1 MRYLIFFSFVL
12 ALAAVTPA
20 HATLVWN
27 ESVHGDLSNEAS
39 SPTPMVFSVGGNTIQ
54 GTVINADNRARDY
67 VSFTVQPGFVLTAIN
82 LLEYSADDIGFVA
95 VNDGLTSYIPD
106 YTTQAYFKS
115 GAHIVEP
122 DVGSNLLDLFVTR
135 AVTTNALASP
145 ELGPGDYS
153 FLLQQTDPVV
163 TSYALEFVVSAPL
176 KTENSTWGSIK
187 ALYR

>member
-1 MRYLIFFSFVL
+1 MRNRIAIVISI
-12 ALAAVTPA
+12 ALVSAAPV
-20 HATLVWN
+20 HATIVWN
-27 ESVHGDLSNEAS
+27 ESVNGDLSNDAAA
-39 SPTPMVFSVGGNTIQ
+39 PTPMVFSVGANTIQ
-54 GTVINADNRARDY
+54 GTVINIDDRARDY
-67 VSFTVQPGFVLTAIN
+67 VSFTVQPGHVLTAIN

-95 VNDGLTSYIPD
+95 INDGLTSYIPD
-106 YTTQAYFKS
+106 YSTEAYFKG

-135 AVTTNALASP
+135 SVTSNSLTSP

-176 KTENSTWGSIK
+176 KTENATWGSIK